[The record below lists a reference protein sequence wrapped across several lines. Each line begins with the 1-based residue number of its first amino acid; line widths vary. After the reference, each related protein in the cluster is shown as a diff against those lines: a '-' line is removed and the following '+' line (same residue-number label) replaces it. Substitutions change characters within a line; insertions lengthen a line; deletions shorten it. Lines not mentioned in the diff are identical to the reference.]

1 MRLLLDTHC
10 WLWSIPEPMRL
21 SPRARHALRDRS
33 NTVLVSAVTSW
44 EIAIKYSLGRLPLP
58 EPPGV
63 FIPSRIRRDGF
74 EPLVVTHE
82 HALGV
87 GRLPLIH
94 RDPFDRLLISQALSE
109 DAVLVTNDKA
119 IRRYDAA
126 VL

>member
-10 WLWSIPEPMRL
+10 WLWWMVEPRL
-21 SPRARHALRDRS
+21 LSRAASEALHNRS

-87 GRLPLIH
+87 ERLPLIH

-109 DAVLVTNDKA
+109 DAVLVTDDKA
-119 IRRYDAA
+119 IRRYDVA

>member
-10 WLWSIPEPMRL
+10 WLWSILEPMRL
-21 SPRARHALRDRS
+21 SPGVRDALRDRS

-44 EIAIKYSLGRLPLP
+44 EVAIKYGLGRLPLP

-74 EPLVVTHE
+74 EPLVVTHK

-109 DAVLVTNDKA
+109 DAVLVTDDKA
-119 IRRYDAA
+119 IRRYDVA